1 MSVTLERCIFSLR
14 ALTHLKYSV
23 FSAKVC
29 DLEHTYRADWHPAI
43 LDEMVQSV
51 TTLKD
56 INKGVA
62 KHTGVANTALSTDA
76 QCL

>member
-1 MSVTLERCIFSLR
+1 MSVRLERCIFSFG
-14 ALTHLKYSV
+14 ALTHSKYFV

-29 DLEHTYRADWHPAI
+29 DLEHAYRADWHPTI

-56 INKGVA
+56 INKRVA
-62 KHTGVANTALSTDA
+62 KRRRSGKHGAIY
-76 QCL
+76 